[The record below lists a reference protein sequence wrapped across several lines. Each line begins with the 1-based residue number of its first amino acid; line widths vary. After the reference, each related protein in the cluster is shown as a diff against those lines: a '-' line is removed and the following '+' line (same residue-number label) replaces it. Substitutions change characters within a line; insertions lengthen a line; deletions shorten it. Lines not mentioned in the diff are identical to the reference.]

1 MKNEFAKNEKELID
15 KYQKKGFNGNYRVE
29 NMKLIDLKTKIEYS
43 PENVTILKEY
53 RFEGMSNPSD
63 MSILYIVETND
74 GSKGTVLANYSPS
87 SNIETAEFFKEIPE
101 ENYITN

>member
-1 MKNEFAKNEKELID
+1 MKNEFAKNEKEIID
-15 KYQKKGFNGNYRVE
+15 EYQKKGFKGNYRVE
-29 NMKLIDLKTKIEYS
+29 NKKLIDLKTKVAYS

-63 MSILYIVETND
+63 MSILYILETND
-74 GSKGTVLANYSPS
+74 GQKGTVLANYSPS

-101 ENYITN
+101 ENNMTN

>member
-1 MKNEFAKNEKELID
+1 MKNDFAKNEKEIID
-15 KYQKKGFNGNYRVE
+15 EYQKKGFNGNYRVD
-29 NMKLIDLKTKIEYS
+29 NRKLIDLKTKIAYA

-63 MSILYIVETND
+63 MSILYIVKTND
-74 GSKGTVLANYSPS
+74 GSKGTILANYSPS